1 MKKDLFKRIGINS
14 GPAVVGNFG
23 SKKKFNYT
31 MLGDAV
37 NLASRLEG
45 VNKQFKTFT
54 MISAMV
60 KERMGD
66 AFPLREVSRIAV
78 VGRKEPVT
86 VYEPMMPQVY
96 DSKRDVLKTFNNGL
110 QEYYAGRFAEAIR
123 IFETI
128 SDKDPPAS
136 CYVAKCKALQ
146 AGPPQSAW
154 SGVWVM
160 TEK

>member
-1 MKKDLFKRIGINS
+1 
-14 GPAVVGNFG
+14 
-23 SKKKFNYT
+23 
-31 MLGDAV
+31 V

-54 MISAMV
+54 MISSMV

-86 VYEPMMPQVY
+86 VFEPMLPQVF
-96 DSKRDVLKTFNNGL
+96 DARRPVLKVFNDGL
-110 QEYYAGRFAEAIR
+110 QEYYAGNFAQAIR

-128 SDKDPPAS
+128 ADKDPPAS
-136 CYVAKCKALQ
+136 CYLAKCRALQ
-146 AGPPQSAW
+146 ASPPEGGW

>member
-1 MKKDLFKRIGINS
+1 
-14 GPAVVGNFG
+14 
-23 SKKKFNYT
+23 
-31 MLGDAV
+31 V

-60 KERMGD
+60 KERLGG

-78 VGRKEPVT
+78 VGRQEPVT
-86 VYEPMMPQVY
+86 VYEPMTPETYESRRPSLEVF
-96 DSKRDVLKTFNNGL
+96 DRGL
-110 QEYYAGRFAEAIR
+110 REYYAGRFEEAQR

-128 SDKDPPAS
+128 AAQDPPAS
-136 CYVAKCKALQ
+136 CYMEKCRELA
-146 AGPPQSAW
+146 AAPPGDGW

-160 TEK
+160 TQK

>member
-1 MKKDLFKRIGINS
+1 M
-14 GPAVVGNFG
+14 VGNLG

-54 MISAMV
+54 MISQMV
-60 KERMGD
+60 KDKLGD

-86 VYEPMMPQVY
+86 VYEPMTQPVY
-96 DSKRDVLKTFNNGL
+96 DSRKDVLKIFDQGL

-123 IFETI
+123 IFEAI
-128 SDKDPPAS
+128 ADKDPPAS
-136 CYVAKCKALQ
+136 CYVAKCRTLQ
-146 AGPPQSAW
+146 ASPPTSGW